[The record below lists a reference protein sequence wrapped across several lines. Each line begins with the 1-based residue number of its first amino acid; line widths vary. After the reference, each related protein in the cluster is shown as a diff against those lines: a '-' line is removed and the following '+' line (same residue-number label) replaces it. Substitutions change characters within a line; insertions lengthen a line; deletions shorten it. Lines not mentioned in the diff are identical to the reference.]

1 VVNGGKTMK
10 KMFVIAAM
18 LVSALVIPAFD
29 AGSPF
34 KQSGDRTQ
42 NMPDTTDAKEIQ
54 RTIEKAYAIEEI
66 AARTF
71 DTTEF
76 AKVFINDPRGGK
88 LDDSTLRFIKEV
100 LGTNLTSA
108 RYLDYKLAYYKWWEA
123 GAQKIEA
130 LQSKAQAEGRPL
142 TPEEVS
148 SLIDSSGRIAIP
160 RAQGPTPEIWL
171 DFYSISIDGD
181 IAVAIFDDGPRTNRM
196 TLVKVDG
203 QWYIAGNEILAIH
216 P

>member
-1 VVNGGKTMK
+1 MK
-10 KMFVIAAM
+10 KIFVITAM
-18 LVSALVIPAFD
+18 LVFALVTLAFG
-29 AGSPF
+29 AGAPS
-34 KQSGDRTQ
+34 KQSSDRARSI
-42 NMPDTTDAKEIQ
+42 PDTTEAKEIQ
-54 RTIEKAYAIEEI
+54 RTIEKAYMIEEI

-88 LDDSTLRFIKEV
+88 LDDSTLQFVEEV
-100 LGTNLTSA
+100 LGINRTSA
-108 RYLDYKLAYYKWWEA
+108 GYLDYKLAYYKWWEA

-130 LQSKAQAEGRPL
+130 LQAKAQAEGRPL

-148 SLIDSSGRIAIP
+148 SLIDGSGRIAMP
-160 RAQGPTPEIWL
+160 RAQGPVSEIWL
-171 DFYSISIDGD
+171 DFYSISINGD

-203 QWYIAGNEILAIH
+203 KWYIAGNEILAVH